1 MNLIDQYK
9 DIEIVDALEER
20 YLAYAL
26 TTIMDRAL
34 PDVKDGLKPVHR
46 RLLFAMRQLN
56 LSPNSSFKKSARIV
70 GEVMGRFHP
79 HGDQAIYDT
88 LVRLAQDFSV
98 RWPLINGQGNFGNI
112 DGDNAAAM
120 RYTESK
126 LTTISELLLSGI
138 DEECV
143 DFRLT
148 YDEVDKEPIVLP
160 ANFPN
165 LLANGS
171 SGIAVGM
178 ATSIPPHNVEEIC
191 NASLHL
197 IKHRNMHFDKLIDFI
212 PGPDFPT
219 GGEIFESKDSILN
232 IYKTGKGNIR
242 IRAKWEIEKEKRG
255 VWKIVVNEIPYQVN
269 KGKLIEK
276 IAQLIIDKKI
286 PILDDIRDESDE
298 SIRLIL
304 VPRNRD
310 VDPEQLMEALFSLSD
325 LETRFSVNLNA
336 INNNIPK
343 VHNLRDLLLAWIDHR
358 RDVLVRRSTFK
369 LNQIKTRME
378 ILSGYLIVYVNLD
391 EVIKI
396 IREEDE
402 PKIKLKKK
410 FDLNENQANS
420 ILNMRLRSL
429 RKLEELKIKEEYDSL
444 KIEKSILGKLI
455 KSEDIQWKEV
465 SKEIKEIK
473 KDFSKKTDLGKRRTK
488 INYNAE
494 ILDIDLNFSEPA
506 EPITIVL
513 SKEGWIKTLKGLD
526 HDVAEIKFKDGDDL
540 LFIHETMSDEKLL
553 IFSSNGKFYTID
565 ASQLPSGRGYG
576 DPLKLLIDLQDDD
589 KIISLYSFSQAG
601 ELVIASKFGYGFIV
615 SFEDLISNRKAGK
628 QILNLSSDDEAISSD
643 YLKGTNIAVI
653 GENKKMLLFNQ
664 EELPRMSK
672 GKGVRLQKYKEGN
685 LKSIISFNYSEGL
698 NIVDN
703 NGRNRNF
710 DDIENWLG
718 KRGQAGKKVP
728 KGFPRNF

>member
-369 LNQIKTRME
+369 LNQIKSRME

-402 PKIKLKKK
+402 PKIKLIKK

-506 EPITIVL
+506 EPITVVL

>member
-148 YDEVDKEPIVLP
+148 YDEIDKEPIVLP

-506 EPITIVL
+506 EPITVVL

-526 HDVAEIKFKDGDDL
+526 HDVVEIKFKDGDDL

-565 ASQLPSGRGYG
+565 TSQLPSGRGYG

-643 YLKGTNIAVI
+643 YLKGINIAVI

>member
-343 VHNLRDLLLAWIDHR
+343 VHNLRDLVLAWIDHR

-506 EPITIVL
+506 EPITVVL

>member
-46 RLLFAMRQLN
+46 RLLYAMRQLN

-126 LTTISELLLSGI
+126 LTSISELLLSGI

-143 DFRLT
+143 EFRLT
-148 YDEVDKEPIVLP
+148 YDEVDKEPVVLP

-197 IKHRNMHFDKLIDFI
+197 IKHRNSHFDKLIDFI

-219 GGEIFESKDSILN
+219 GGEIYESRESILN

-255 VWKIVVNEIPYQVN
+255 VWKIVVTEIPYQVN

-276 IAQLIIDKKI
+276 IAQLIIDKKL
-286 PILDDIRDESDE
+286 PILDDVRDESDE
-298 SIRLIL
+298 NIRLIL

-310 VDPEQLMEALFSLSD
+310 VNPEQLMEALFNLSD
-325 LETRFSVNLNA
+325 LETRFSINLNA

-343 VHNLRDLLLAWIDHR
+343 VHNLRDLLLAWLDHR
-358 RDVLVRRSTFK
+358 RDVLIKRSQFR
-369 LNQIKTRME
+369 LNQIKDRME
-378 ILSGYLIVYVNLD
+378 LLSGYLIVYVNLD

-402 PKIKLKKK
+402 PKNKLIKKY
-410 FDLNENQANS
+410 DLTENQANS

-429 RKLEELKIKEEYDSL
+429 RKLEEIKIKEEFDSL
-444 KIEKSILGKLI
+444 KVEKSTLNKLL
-455 KSEDIQWKEV
+455 KSDSLQWKDV
-465 SKEIKEIK
+465 SSEIKGIK
-473 KDFSKKTDLGKRRTK
+473 RDFSKKTELGKRRTK
-488 INYNAE
+488 INYDTE
-494 ILDIDLNFSEPA
+494 IIDVDLNFSEPP
-506 EPITIVL
+506 EPITVIL
-513 SKEGWIKTLKGLD
+513 SQEGWIKTLKGVD
-526 HDVAEIKFKDGDDL
+526 HNISEIKFKDGDEL
-540 LFIHETMSDEKLL
+540 LFAQETMSDNKIML
-553 IFSSNGKFYTID
+553 FASNGKFYTLE
-565 ASQLPSGRGYG
+565 ANSLPSGRGYG
-576 DPLKLLIDLQDDD
+576 DPLNLLIDLHDGD
-589 KIISLYSFSQAG
+589 KIISLYSFKQKD
-601 ELVIASKFGYGFIV
+601 ELIIASKNGYGFIV
-615 SFEDLISNRKAGK
+615 SFNDLISNRKGGK
-628 QILNLSSDDEAISSD
+628 QILNLSNDDIAMSSAK
-643 YLKGTNIAVI
+643 LEGTHIAVI
-653 GENKKMLLFNQ
+653 GENKKMVIFEK
-664 EELPRMSK
+664 EELPRMTR
-672 GKGVRLQKYKEGN
+672 GKGVKLQKYKEGN
-685 LKSIISFNYSEGL
+685 LKSVLSFSYEKGL
-698 NIVDN
+698 NIIDK
-703 NGRNRNF
+703 NGRSRHF

>member
-46 RLLFAMRQLN
+46 RLLYAMRQLN
-56 LSPNSSFKKSARIV
+56 LSPTSSFKKSARIV

-126 LTTISELLLSGI
+126 LTSISELLLSGI
-138 DEECV
+138 DEDCV

-148 YDEVDKEPIVLP
+148 YDEVDKEPTVLP

-197 IKHRNMHFDKLIDFI
+197 IKHRNMHFDKLIDLI

-242 IRAKWEIEKEKRG
+242 IRAKWLIEKEKRG

-286 PILDDIRDESDE
+286 PILDDVRDESDE
-298 SIRLIL
+298 NVRLIL

-369 LNQIKTRME
+369 LNQIKNRME

-402 PKIKLKKK
+402 PKNKLMKQ

-429 RKLEELKIKEEYDSL
+429 RKLEEIKIKEEFDSL

-455 KSEDIQWKEV
+455 KSEDIQWKEI

-473 KDFSKKTDLGKRRTK
+473 KDFSKKTELGKRRTK
-488 INYNAE
+488 INYDVE
-494 ILDIDLNFSEPA
+494 ILNIDLNFSEPT

-526 HDVAEIKFKDGDDL
+526 HDVAEIKFKDGDEL

-553 IFSSNGKFYTID
+553 IFSSNGKFYTIE

-576 DPLKLLIDLQDDD
+576 DPLKLLIDLKDDD
-589 KIISLYSFSQAG
+589 KIISLYSFSHAG
-601 ELVIASKFGYGFIV
+601 ELVIASKYGYGFIV

-628 QILNLSSDDEAISSD
+628 QILNLSNDDKAISSD
-643 YLKGTNIAVI
+643 YLKGTDIAVI
-653 GENKKMLLFNQ
+653 GENKKMLLFKR
-664 EELPRMSK
+664 EELPTMSK
-672 GKGVRLQKYKEGN
+672 GKGVRLQKYKEGY
-685 LKSIISFNYSEGL
+685 LKSIISFNFNEGL

-710 DDIENWLG
+710 DDIDNWLG